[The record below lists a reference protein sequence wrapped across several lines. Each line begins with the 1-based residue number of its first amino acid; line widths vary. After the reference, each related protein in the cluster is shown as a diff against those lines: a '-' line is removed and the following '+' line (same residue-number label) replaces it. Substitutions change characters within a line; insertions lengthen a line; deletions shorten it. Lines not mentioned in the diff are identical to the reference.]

1 MRDIVAA
8 LRVVVSASRA
18 REREVINYDVSMA
31 KITMAMTR
39 GAARW
44 GYLVVIQLDVRPV
57 VKLVVAEHDVVLEN
71 RIPLLEANLLWARPR
86 LRRDELLQVTDR
98 VVLAVMRAM
107 RRAMRSVERIRD
119 VARASMRERIDDCA
133 TFS

>member
-1 MRDIVAA
+1 MAA

>member
-1 MRDIVAA
+1 M
-8 LRVVVSASRA
+8 
-18 REREVINYDVSMA
+18 INYDVSMA

>member
-1 MRDIVAA
+1 MAA
-8 LRVVVSASRA
+8 LRVVVSAPRA